1 MSDQPQRNTPQT
13 EENSTAL
20 SAWVKAL
27 CVTVEQHGL
36 NAEDLCAR
44 AGLPHEKLNNPKE
57 RIPVRISRKLWDMAV
72 LETQDE
78 ALGLK
83 MIKNLHA
90 AHFYTLGYAVL
101 ASENLREAFKRMSDF
116 ALLITNSGQLLVEE
130 STDEV
135 RIKLCPDAG
144 SPASLYSI
152 DAFMA
157 LLANTCLLL
166 ADSNFRFNG
175 IYLQRPEPSAHAL
188 PEFKRSFGAPLHF
201 ASAENALALP
211 KHCFEQALK
220 GGNAA
225 VSGHLD
231 LLNREALEALRPKRL
246 TDDVKRWIQS
256 QLGKHTL
263 TDDLA
268 ARHFH
273 MSARTLQRKLAE
285 EGTSFSTLTDQI
297 RSEQAH
303 HALTKTQN
311 PLTAVALDLGF
322 SDASALSRACKRWFG
337 KSPSDLRGTG

>member
-1 MSDQPQRNTPQT
+1 MQTCAPQT
-13 EENSTAL
+13 EENGTAL

-44 AGLPHEKLNNPKE
+44 AGLPHDKLNNPKE

-116 ALLITNSGQLLVEE
+116 ALLVTNSGQLLVEE
-130 STDEV
+130 TSDEV
-135 RIKLCPDAG
+135 RIRLCPDTS

-157 LLANTCLLL
+157 LLANTCTLL
-166 ADSNFRFNG
+166 ADSDFRFNG
-175 IYLQRPEPSAHAL
+175 IHLQRPEPNAHAL

-201 ASAENALALP
+201 SAAENALALP
-211 KHCFEQALK
+211 KRCFEQPLR

-246 TDDVKRWIQS
+246 TDDVKRWIQL
-256 QLGKHTL
+256 QLGTKTL
-263 TDDLA
+263 TDDIA

-285 EGTSFSTLTDQI
+285 EGTSFSTLTDQT

-303 HALTKTQN
+303 QALTKTQK
-311 PLTAVALDLGF
+311 PFTAVALDLGF

-337 KSPSDLRGTG
+337 KSPSDLRSNG